1 MAKDEIIYD
10 FIEIERKWQEFW
22 EKENTF
28 KAEDNSQKPKYYALD
43 MFPYPSGAG
52 LHIGHP
58 EGYVASDII
67 ARYKKACGFNVL
79 HPMGWDAFGL
89 PAEQYAIKTGT
100 HPSLTTQTNV
110 DNFRRQIKSI
120 GFAIDWERE
129 INTTDPSY
137 YKWTQWIFLKLFQR
151 GLAYVDEKPVWWCP
165 NLRAV
170 LANEEVVDG
179 KSEVG
184 NHPVERRNLRQ
195 VVLRITS
202 YAEKLLEGLDD
213 LDWPD
218 STKRQQKAWIGRSEG
233 AEVEF
238 SIDGQDEKLTVYTT
252 RPDTLFGATYMVIA
266 PEHPLL
272 EKLVDSPKK
281 EEVNNYVQMAAK
293 KSDLDRTD
301 LAKDKSGVFTGSYC
315 INPINGERIPV
326 WVADYVLISYGTGA
340 IMAVPAHD
348 ERDYE
353 FAKKFGI
360 EIKRVIAN
368 PNESTEKSKLPYS
381 GDGVMIN
388 SNEYDGMEASA
399 CKEKIIADLEAK
411 AMGKGAV
418 NYKLRDWIF
427 SRQRYWGEPIPLVWV
442 SAADYENSKA
452 VDGVLKNLIPEDPV
466 TTNKDGHTLYALPLP
481 PTELPLKLP
490 EVENYQPSG
499 NGESPLA
506 TISDWLEIWFDLE
519 SGKSIPRKEP
529 KPDGKNWV
537 PATRET
543 NTMPQWAGSCWY
555 HLRYIDPKNSHSL
568 VSREN
573 EAYWEGPDF
582 YIGGAEHAVL
592 HLLYARFWHRFLY
605 DEGVLTNPEPYKKLF
620 HQGLILGEDG
630 NKMSKSIGNV
640 VNPDVVID
648 AYGADS
654 LRLFEMF
661 LGPLEAV
668 KPWSEKGIEGVHRF
682 LRKVHRECHDASK
695 HYDGEETNKETL
707 RILHETILK
716 VTEAIEDL
724 RFNVAI
730 SQMMI
735 LGNHLQKV
743 DSYSVDTAKKLLQL
757 LAPFAPH
764 LAEELWEELGGI
776 SSIVNESW
784 PKAKKE
790 LLVNEEITIVF
801 QVNGKLR
808 GQGQFPKDADKNT
821 ILTVAKQDEKVMS
834 FLENKEIV
842 REIYVPG
849 KLVNFAVKS

>member
-1 MAKDEIIYD
+1 MAENQKIYD
-10 FIEIERKWQEFW
+10 FTSIEKKWQEYW
-22 EKENTF
+22 EREKTF
-28 KAEDNSQKPKYYALD
+28 RAEDDSEKAKYYALD

-58 EGYVASDII
+58 EGYVASDIL

-100 HPSLTTQTNV
+100 HPSVTTRANV

-120 GFAIDWERE
+120 GFAIDWDRE
-129 INTTDPSY
+129 INTTDSIY

-195 VVLRITS
+195 VVLRITA

-218 STKRQQKAWIGRSEG
+218 STKRQQKAWIGKSEG
-233 AEVEF
+233 AQVQFE
-238 SIDGQDEKLTVYTT
+238 IAGLDEKLEVYTT
-252 RPDTLFGATYMVIA
+252 RPDTLFGATYMVVA

-272 EKLVDSPKK
+272 KKLVISEK
-281 EEVNNYVQMAAK
+281 ENDVQTYVEAAAK

-315 INPINGERIPV
+315 INPVNGEQIPV

-353 FAKKFGI
+353 FAEKYQI
-360 EIKRVIAN
+360 EIRRVIGSQDGD
-368 PNESTEKSKLPYS
+368 EEKSKLPYS
-381 GDGVMIN
+381 GPGVMVN
-388 SNEYDGMEASA
+388 SGEYDGMEANA
-399 CKEKIIADLEAK
+399 CKSKIISDLEEK
-411 AMGKGAV
+411 GVGKGAI

-442 SAADYENSKA
+442 RKEDYENA
-452 VDGVLKNLIPEDPV
+452 KNTKGIVKESLPHDPV
-466 TTNKDGHTLYALPLP
+466 TSDKDGETLYALPVP
-481 PTELPLKLP
+481 SSELPLKLP
-490 EVENYQPSG
+490 EVENYQPAG
-499 NGESPLA
+499 TGESPLA
-506 TISDWLEIWFDLE
+506 TISEWLDIWFNLE
-519 SGKSIPRKEP
+519 TGKSVSRNQS
-529 KPDGKNWV
+529 KPDGDNWV
-537 PATRET
+537 SATRET

-555 HLRYIDPKNSHSL
+555 HLRYLDPQNEDQL
-568 VSREN
+568 VDPTKES
-573 EAYWEGPDF
+573 YWGSPDF

-592 HLLYARFWHRFLY
+592 HLLYARFWHRFLH
-605 DEGVLTNPEPYKKLF
+605 DEGVLKNPEPYKKLF

-630 NKMSKSIGNV
+630 NKMSKSVGNV
-640 VNPDVVID
+640 VSPDVVID

-682 LRKVHRECHDASK
+682 LKKVHRECLQTEK
-695 HYDGEETNKETL
+695 HLQDEESNKETL
-707 RILHETILK
+707 KVLHETILK

-735 LGNHLQKV
+735 LINQLQKV
-743 DSYSVDTAKKLLQL
+743 ESYSKESIKILIQL

-764 LAEELWEELGGI
+764 LSEELWESLGGKP
-776 SSIVNESW
+776 SIANEPW
-784 PKAKKE
+784 PQARKE
-790 LLVNEEITIVF
+790 LLVSDEITIVF

-808 GQGQFPKDADKNT
+808 GEGQFPKDVDKDSVISAAKAD
-821 ILTVAKQDEKVMS
+821 AKVQS
-834 FLENKEIV
+834 FLEGKEIMK
-842 REIYVPG
+842 EIYVPG
-849 KLVNFAVKS
+849 KLVNLAVKG

>member
-1 MAKDEIIYD
+1 MAEDEKQYD
-10 FIEIERKWQEFW
+10 FLAIEKKWQKFW
-22 EKENTF
+22 EDEKTF
-28 KAEDNSQKPKYYALD
+28 RAEDNSEKEKFYALD

-58 EGYVASDII
+58 EGYVASDIL

-120 GFAIDWERE
+120 GFAIDWDRE
-129 INTTDPSY
+129 INTTDPNY

-165 NLRAV
+165 NLKAV
-170 LANEEVVDG
+170 LANEEVVNG

-184 NHPVERRNLRQ
+184 GHPVERRNLRQ
-195 VVLRITS
+195 VVLRITA
-202 YAEKLLEGLDD
+202 YAEKLLEGLDE
-213 LDWPD
+213 LDWPE

-233 AEVEF
+233 AEVQF
-238 SIDGQDEKLTVYTT
+238 QIDGMEEKLEVYTT
-252 RPDTLFGATYMVIA
+252 RPDTLFGATYMVVA
-266 PEHPLL
+266 PEHFLL
-272 EKLVDSPKK
+272 EKLVIPEKK
-281 EEVNNYVQMAAK
+281 EEVKAYIEAAAK

-315 INPINGERIPV
+315 INPINGEKTPV

-353 FAKKFGI
+353 FAEKFNI
-360 EIKRVIAN
+360 PIQRVISG
-368 PNESTEKSKLPYS
+368 PDEEEEKNQLPYS
-381 GDGVMIN
+381 GPGVMVN
-388 SNEYDGMEASA
+388 SGEYDGLDTDA
-399 CKEKIIADLEAK
+399 CKTKIIAALEAK
-411 AMGKGAV
+411 DIGKGAV

-442 SAADYENSKA
+442 TKEDYQKAESVPGVIKDSLPEKA
-452 VDGVLKNLIPEDPV
+452 VTSD
-466 TTNKDGHTLYALPLP
+466 KDGQVLFALPLP
-481 PTELPLKLP
+481 ASELPLKLP
-490 EVENYQPSG
+490 EVENYQPAG
-499 NGESPLA
+499 TGESPLA
-506 TISDWLEIWFDLE
+506 TITDWLDIWFDLE
-519 SGKSIPRKEP
+519 TGNSLSRTEP
-529 KPDGKNWV
+529 KPDGDNWV
-537 PATRET
+537 SATRET

-555 HLRYIDPKNSHSL
+555 HLRYLDPNNTVNIVDSEKES
-568 VSREN
+568 
-573 EAYWEGPDF
+573 YWGGPDF

-592 HLLYARFWHRFLY
+592 HLLYARFWHRFLH
-605 DEGVLTNPEPYKKLF
+605 DEGVLAHPEPYKKLF

-630 NKMSKSIGNV
+630 NKMSKSVGNV
-640 VNPDVVID
+640 VSPDVVID

-682 LRKVHRECHDASK
+682 LKKVFREANAAEK
-695 HYDGEETNKETL
+695 HSTSEESNPETL
-707 RILHETILK
+707 RLLHETILK
-716 VTEAIEDL
+716 VTDSIDDL

-735 LGNHLQKV
+735 LANQLQKV
-743 DSYSVDTAKKLLQL
+743 ESFSLETIKTLLQL
-757 LAPFAPH
+757 LAPLAPH
-764 LAEELWEELGGI
+764 LSEELWQKLGGTN
-776 SSIVNESW
+776 SIVDQPW
-784 PKAKKE
+784 PIARKE
-790 LLVNEEITIVF
+790 LLVSDQITIVF

-808 GQGQFPKDADKNT
+808 GEAKFAKGASKDEIIST
-821 ILTVAKQDEKVMS
+821 AKEHEKVQA
-834 FLENKEIV
+834 FTNGKEIV
-842 REIYVPG
+842 KEIYVPG
-849 KLVNFAVKS
+849 KLVNLAVKG

>member
-1 MAKDEIIYD
+1 MAENQKIYD
-10 FIEIERKWQEFW
+10 FTSIEKKWQEYW
-22 EKENTF
+22 EREKTF
-28 KAEDNSQKPKYYALD
+28 RAEDDSEKAKYYALD

-58 EGYVASDII
+58 EGYVASDIL

-100 HPSLTTQTNV
+100 HPSVTTRANV

-120 GFAIDWERE
+120 GFAIDWDRE
-129 INTTDPSY
+129 INTTDSIY

-195 VVLRITS
+195 VVLRITA

-218 STKRQQKAWIGRSEG
+218 STKRQQKAWIGKSEG
-233 AEVEF
+233 AQVQFE
-238 SIDGQDEKLTVYTT
+238 IAGLDEKLEVYTT
-252 RPDTLFGATYMVIA
+252 RPDTLFGATYMVVA

-272 EKLVDSPKK
+272 KKLVISEK
-281 EEVNNYVQMAAK
+281 ENDVQTYVEAAAK

-315 INPINGERIPV
+315 INPVNGEQIPV

-348 ERDYE
+348 ERDHE
-353 FAKKFGI
+353 FAEKYQI
-360 EIKRVIAN
+360 DIRRVIGSQDGD
-368 PNESTEKSKLPYS
+368 EEKSKLPYS
-381 GDGVMIN
+381 GPGVMVN
-388 SNEYDGMEASA
+388 SGEYDGMEANA
-399 CKEKIIADLEAK
+399 CKSKIISDLEEK
-411 AMGKGAV
+411 GVGKGAI

-442 SAADYENSKA
+442 RKEDYENA
-452 VDGVLKNLIPEDPV
+452 KNTKGIVKESLPHDPV
-466 TTNKDGHTLYALPLP
+466 TSDKDGETLYALPVP
-481 PTELPLKLP
+481 SSELPLKLP
-490 EVENYQPSG
+490 EVENYQPAG
-499 NGESPLA
+499 TGESPLA
-506 TISDWLEIWFDLE
+506 TISEWLDIWFNLE
-519 SGKSIPRKEP
+519 TGKSVSRNQS
-529 KPDGKNWV
+529 KPDGDNWV
-537 PATRET
+537 SATRET

-555 HLRYIDPKNSHSL
+555 HLRYLDPQNEDQL
-568 VSREN
+568 VDPTKES
-573 EAYWEGPDF
+573 YWGSPDF

-592 HLLYARFWHRFLY
+592 HLLYARFWHRFLH
-605 DEGVLTNPEPYKKLF
+605 DEGVLKNPEPYKKLF

-630 NKMSKSIGNV
+630 NKMSKSVGNV
-640 VNPDVVID
+640 VSPDVVID

-682 LRKVHRECHDASK
+682 LKKVHRECLQTEK
-695 HYDGEETNKETL
+695 HLQDEESNKETL
-707 RILHETILK
+707 KVLHETILK

-735 LGNHLQKV
+735 LINQLQKV
-743 DSYSVDTAKKLLQL
+743 ESYSKESIKILIQL

-764 LAEELWEELGGI
+764 LSEELWESLGGKP
-776 SSIVNESW
+776 SIANEPW
-784 PKAKKE
+784 PQARKE
-790 LLVNEEITIVF
+790 LLVSDEITIVF

-808 GQGQFPKDADKNT
+808 GEGQFPKDVDKDSVISAAKAD
-821 ILTVAKQDEKVMS
+821 AKVQS
-834 FLENKEIV
+834 FLEGKEIMK
-842 REIYVPG
+842 EIYVPG
-849 KLVNFAVKS
+849 KLVNLAVKG

>member
-1 MAKDEIIYD
+1 MAEDEKQYD
-10 FIEIERKWQEFW
+10 FLAIEKKWQKFW
-22 EKENTF
+22 EDEKTF
-28 KAEDNSQKPKYYALD
+28 RAEDNSEKEKFYALD

-58 EGYVASDII
+58 EGYVASDIL

-120 GFAIDWERE
+120 GFAIDWDRE
-129 INTTDPSY
+129 INTTDPNY

-165 NLRAV
+165 NLKAV
-170 LANEEVVDG
+170 LANEEVVNG

-184 NHPVERRNLRQ
+184 GHPVERRNLRQ
-195 VVLRITS
+195 VVLRITA
-202 YAEKLLEGLDD
+202 YAEKLLEGLDE
-213 LDWPD
+213 LDWPE

-233 AEVEF
+233 AEVQF
-238 SIDGQDEKLTVYTT
+238 QIDGMEEKLEVYTT
-252 RPDTLFGATYMVIA
+252 RPDTLFGATYMVVA
-266 PEHPLL
+266 PEHSLL
-272 EKLVDSPKK
+272 EKLVIPEKK
-281 EEVNNYVQMAAK
+281 EEVKAYIEAAAK

-315 INPINGERIPV
+315 INPINGEKIPV

-353 FAKKFGI
+353 FAEKFNI
-360 EIKRVIAN
+360 PIQRVISG
-368 PNESTEKSKLPYS
+368 PDEEEEKNQLPYS
-381 GDGVMIN
+381 GPGVMVN
-388 SNEYDGMEASA
+388 SGEYDGLDTDA
-399 CKEKIIADLEAK
+399 CKTKIIAALEAK
-411 AMGKGAV
+411 DIGKGAV

-442 SAADYENSKA
+442 TKEDYQKAESVPGVIKDSLPEKA
-452 VDGVLKNLIPEDPV
+452 VTSD
-466 TTNKDGHTLYALPLP
+466 KDGQVLFALPLP
-481 PTELPLKLP
+481 ASELPLKLP
-490 EVENYQPSG
+490 EVENYQPAG
-499 NGESPLA
+499 TGESPLA
-506 TISDWLEIWFDLE
+506 TITDWLDIWFDLE
-519 SGKSIPRKEP
+519 TGNSLSRTEP
-529 KPDGKNWV
+529 KPDGDNWV
-537 PATRET
+537 SATRET

-555 HLRYIDPKNSHSL
+555 HLRYLDPNNTVNIVDSEKES
-568 VSREN
+568 
-573 EAYWEGPDF
+573 YWGGPDF

-592 HLLYARFWHRFLY
+592 HLLYARFWHRFLH
-605 DEGVLTNPEPYKKLF
+605 DEGVLAHPEPYKKLF

-630 NKMSKSIGNV
+630 NKMSKSVGNV
-640 VNPDVVID
+640 VSPDVVID

-682 LRKVHRECHDASK
+682 LKKVFREANAAEK
-695 HYDGEETNKETL
+695 HSTSEESNPETL
-707 RILHETILK
+707 RLLHETILK
-716 VTEAIEDL
+716 VTDSIDDL

-735 LGNHLQKV
+735 LANQLQKV
-743 DSYSVDTAKKLLQL
+743 ESFSLETIKTLLQL
-757 LAPFAPH
+757 LAPLAPH
-764 LAEELWEELGGI
+764 LSEELWQKLGGTN
-776 SSIVNESW
+776 SIVDQPW
-784 PKAKKE
+784 PIARKE
-790 LLVNEEITIVF
+790 LLVSDQITIVF

-808 GQGQFPKDADKNT
+808 GEAKFAKDASKDEIIST
-821 ILTVAKQDEKVMS
+821 AKEHEKVLA
-834 FLENKEIV
+834 FTNGKEIV
-842 REIYVPG
+842 KEIYVPG
-849 KLVNFAVKS
+849 KLVNLAVKG

>member
-1 MAKDEIIYD
+1 MAENQKIYD
-10 FIEIERKWQEFW
+10 FTSIEKKWQEYW
-22 EKENTF
+22 EREKTF
-28 KAEDNSQKPKYYALD
+28 RAEDNSEKAKYYALD

-58 EGYVASDII
+58 EGYVASDIL

-100 HPSLTTQTNV
+100 HPSVTTRENV
-110 DNFRRQIKSI
+110 DNFRLQIKSI
-120 GFAIDWERE
+120 GFAIDWDRE
-129 INTTDPSY
+129 INTTDSIY

-195 VVLRITS
+195 VVLRITA

-218 STKRQQKAWIGRSEG
+218 STKRQQKAWIGKSEG
-233 AEVEF
+233 AQVQFE
-238 SIDGQDEKLTVYTT
+238 IAGLDEKLEVYTT
-252 RPDTLFGATYMVIA
+252 RPDTLFGATYMVVA

-272 EKLVDSPKK
+272 KKLVISEK
-281 EEVNNYVQMAAK
+281 ENDVQTYVEAATK

-315 INPINGERIPV
+315 INPVNGEQIPV

-340 IMAVPAHD
+340 IMAVPGHD
-348 ERDYE
+348 ERDHE
-353 FAKKFGI
+353 FAEKYQI
-360 EIKRVIAN
+360 EIRRVIGSQDGD
-368 PNESTEKSKLPYS
+368 EEKSKLPYS
-381 GDGVMIN
+381 GPGVMVN
-388 SNEYDGMEASA
+388 SGEYDGMEAIA
-399 CKEKIIADLEAK
+399 CKSKIISDLEEK
-411 AMGKGAV
+411 GVGKGAI

-442 SAADYENSKA
+442 RKEDFEN
-452 VDGVLKNLIPEDPV
+452 VKNTKGIVKESLPHDPV
-466 TTNKDGHTLYALPLP
+466 TSDKDGETLYALPVP
-481 PTELPLKLP
+481 SSELPLKLP
-490 EVENYQPSG
+490 EVENYQPAG
-499 NGESPLA
+499 TGESPLA
-506 TISDWLEIWFDLE
+506 TISEWLDIWFNLE
-519 SGKSIPRKEP
+519 TGQSVSRNQS
-529 KPDGKNWV
+529 KPDGDYWV
-537 PATRET
+537 SATRET

-555 HLRYIDPKNSHSL
+555 HLRYLDPQNEDQL
-568 VSREN
+568 VDPTKES
-573 EAYWEGPDF
+573 YWGSPDF

-592 HLLYARFWHRFLY
+592 HLLYARFWHRFLH
-605 DEGVLTNPEPYKKLF
+605 DEGVLKNPEPYKKLF

-630 NKMSKSIGNV
+630 NKMSKSVGNV
-640 VNPDVVID
+640 VSPDVVID

-682 LRKVHRECHDASK
+682 LKKVHRECLQTEK
-695 HYDGEETNKETL
+695 HLQDEESNKETL
-707 RILHETILK
+707 KVLHETILK

-735 LGNHLQKV
+735 LINQLQKV
-743 DSYSVDTAKKLLQL
+743 ESYSKESIKILIQL

-764 LAEELWEELGGI
+764 LSEELWESLGGKP
-776 SSIVNESW
+776 SIANEPW
-784 PKAKKE
+784 PQARKE
-790 LLVNEEITIVF
+790 LLVSDEITIVF

-808 GQGQFPKDADKNT
+808 GEGQFPKDVDKDSVISAAKAD
-821 ILTVAKQDEKVMS
+821 AKVQS
-834 FLENKEIV
+834 FLEGKEIMK
-842 REIYVPG
+842 EIYVPG
-849 KLVNFAVKS
+849 KLVNLAVKG